1 MPKITF
7 GFEAFLLTYNR
18 ANFLEQ
24 SLLSLVKQTIDFPIT
39 ILDNASVDNTPE
51 IVKKIQKQYPSK
63 TIKFLTVPKNQGS
76 FANFKRAQKLANAK
90 YCILFHD
97 DDVLHPNYIKT
108 ALDIL
113 NQNPNID
120 ILSCANISTN
130 KPNEKKWK
138 AFSGKYVVL
147 DKMNFAGYL
156 TCYKTFNYPA
166 TIYKTSRLK
175 QVNHHVELY
184 GKISDRPYLI
194 DIISETGKAIVLRD
208 SYVKYRIHAG
218 QDSHTDKTGPFEI
231 EILNVLKKYNDETL
245 GFSGRK
251 IYPFFIY
258 EKMWMFYRWLIKNQ
272 MTFKEFEQKCI
283 DFGILEQKY
292 PCFGKRNFFYKILKF
307 LYQCKR
313 NFYFKKYERKIV

>member
-1 MPKITF
+1 M
-7 GFEAFLLTYNR
+7 
-18 ANFLEQ
+18 
-24 SLLSLVKQTIDFPIT
+24 
-39 ILDNASVDNTPE
+39 
-51 IVKKIQKQYPSK
+51 
-63 TIKFLTVPKNQGS
+63 
-76 FANFKRAQKLANAK
+76 AK
-90 YCILFHD
+90 ADYCILFHD

-156 TCYKTFNYPA
+156 TCYKSITYPS

-175 QVNHHVELY
+175 QVNHDIQSY
-184 GKISDRPYLI
+184 GKISDRPYLM
-194 DIISETGKAIVLRD
+194 DIVSKNASAVVLKD
-208 SYVKYRIHAG
+208 AYIKYRIHAG
-218 QDSHTDKTGPFEI
+218 QDSNTSKTGPFET
-231 EILNVLKKYNDETL
+231 EIFNALKKYKDETACL
-245 GFSGRK
+245 SVIQT
-251 IYPFFIY
+251 IYPFFMY
-258 EKMWMFYRWLIKNQ
+258 EKMWMFYRWIIKNQ

-307 LYQCKR
+307 FYQRKR
-313 NFYFKKYERKIV
+313 NFYFKKYERELV